1 MDLRRYARGT
11 QRRLILGGL
20 AILFGVGTVLIGLF
34 YGPRAAVLGLLC
46 LLLGLVPVLLIL
58 VALWIL
64 DAVLHRSREP

>member
-20 AILFGVGTVLIGLF
+20 AILFGAGTVLIYLS
-34 YGPRAAVLGLLC
+34 YGPQAAAFGLLC

-64 DAVLHRSREP
+64 DVVLHRSREP